1 VTDLADRP
9 DVAPELRLVPHAFR
23 EAYGRSAEGVWYA
36 PGAVQLMPGFSVCA
50 RWGAIIAG
58 ERRTDGVVEL
68 ASINKP
74 AELVRLRPG
83 EVPDVPA
90 WAAPVV
96 RMVQQLEPTGATL
109 LCSVDLPAG
118 SGLSSQ
124 TALACA
130 AGLALRDLCRPDM
143 SLADLVT
150 VVGTGAP
157 LAAAVFAGYCTGFEP
172 VGAGL
177 LVIDTRIRRDTP
189 VHATGSP
196 GSRPASAAELGRWM
210 TAFHRAQNKVVEQ
223 DIIVEAALAAGAF
236 GASMVIDGP
245 GRPAAVLADP
255 SDLGI
260 IRAYVSDAFRREDLL
275 SPRYLTVRPAV
286 GAHRVTV

>member
-1 VTDLADRP
+1 
-9 DVAPELRLVPHAFR
+9 
-23 EAYGRSAEGVWYA
+23 
-36 PGAVQLMPGFSVCA
+36 
-50 RWGAIIAG
+50 
-58 ERRTDGVVEL
+58 
-68 ASINKP
+68 
-74 AELVRLRPG
+74 
-83 EVPDVPA
+83 
-90 WAAPVV
+90 
-96 RMVQQLEPTGATL
+96 
-109 LCSVDLPAG
+109 
-118 SGLSSQ
+118 
-124 TALACA
+124 
-130 AGLALRDLCRPDM
+130 
-143 SLADLVT
+143 
-150 VVGTGAP
+150 